1 MLGYRVDDRV
11 GRSAFDAVHPDDIGW
26 GERLLGDV
34 IKTPGA
40 TVAGEFRVK
49 HADGS
54 WRWLEAVGTNLLDD
68 PAVGGVVINYR
79 DITSRRKLE
88 EELRHM
94 AFHDSLTG
102 LANRALFID
111 RLEHALLLSHRA
123 PRPVAVLFVD
133 LDDFKTINDSLGHGE
148 GDAILEQ
155 VAERLRG
162 GLRAGDTLARMG
174 GDEFAVLVE
183 DPPAAGDPMVV
194 AERLAETLAAPFT
207 VGGKELFVHASF
219 GVSVLTSRDQTAEE
233 LLRNA
238 DISMYMAKR
247 KGKNRIEVFEP
258 SMHAAAIARLA
269 LKGDLERALER
280 GEFFV
285 LYQPVM
291 DLATLEIVGVEALL
305 RWRHPERGVVAPA
318 NFIPVAEETGLI
330 IPLGRWVLVEA
341 CRQSKAWDQSA
352 PGRPL
357 TMNVNVSGRQVVEAG
372 FVEEVATILAETG
385 IDPGRL
391 VLEFTEGVLI
401 QDTAATKATLLAL
414 KALGV
419 RLAID
424 DFGTGY
430 SSLSYVRQ
438 FPIDVLKIDR
448 SFIASM
454 ADGPDETALLRS
466 ILHLS
471 ETLHLETVAE
481 GIEEP
486 AQLADLQALGA
497 DLGQGFLFAR
507 PLQSAEVSALLA
519 IPGGRLERPSLDRG
533 VA

>member
-1 MLGYRVDDRV
+1 
-11 GRSAFDAVHPDDIGW
+11 
-26 GERLLGDV
+26 
-34 IKTPGA
+34 
-40 TVAGEFRVK
+40 
-49 HADGS
+49 
-54 WRWLEAVGTNLLDD
+54 
-68 PAVGGVVINYR
+68 VVINYR
-79 DITSRRKLE
+79 DVTSRRKLE

-102 LANRALFID
+102 LANRALFVD
-111 RLEHALLLSHRA
+111 RLEHALSLSHRA
-123 PRPVAVLFVD
+123 PRPLAVLFVD

-155 VAERLRG
+155 VAERLRA

-183 DPPAAGDPMVV
+183 DPPAATDPTVV
-194 AERLAETLAAPFT
+194 AERLADTLRAPFT

-219 GVSVLTSRDQTAEE
+219 GVALLTSRDQTAEE

-258 SMHAAAIARLA
+258 SMHAEAIARLA

-280 GEFFV
+280 DEFFV

-291 DLATLEIVGVEALL
+291 DLTTLQIVGVEALL
-305 RWRHPERGVVAPA
+305 RWRHPARGVVGPA
-318 NFIPVAEETGLI
+318 DFIPVAEETGLI

-341 CRQSKAWDQSA
+341 CRQSKAWDQAA
-352 PGRPL
+352 PGRAL
-357 TMNVNVSGRQVVEAG
+357 TMNVNVSGRQVAEAG
-372 FVEEVATILAETG
+372 FVDEVATILAETDV
-385 IDPGRL
+385 DPGRL

-401 QDTAATKATLLAL
+401 QDTEATKATLLAL
-414 KALGV
+414 KGLGV

-454 ADGPDETALLRS
+454 SEGPDETALLRS

-486 AQLADLQALGA
+486 GQLADLQALGA

-507 PLQSAEVSALLA
+507 PLQSTEIAALLA
-519 IPGGRLERPSLDRG
+519 VPGGRLDRPAVDRG
-533 VA
+533 AA

>member
-1 MLGYRVDDRV
+1 
-11 GRSAFDAVHPDDIGW
+11 
-26 GERLLGDV
+26 
-34 IKTPGA
+34 
-40 TVAGEFRVK
+40 
-49 HADGS
+49 
-54 WRWLEAVGTNLLDD
+54 
-68 PAVGGVVINYR
+68 
-79 DITSRRKLE
+79 
-88 EELRHM
+88 LR
-94 AFHDSLTG
+94 A
-102 LANRALFID
+102 
-111 RLEHALLLSHRA
+111 
-123 PRPVAVLFVD
+123 
-133 LDDFKTINDSLGHGE
+133 
-148 GDAILEQ
+148 
-155 VAERLRG
+155 

-183 DPPAAGDPMVV
+183 DPPAATDPTVV
-194 AERLAETLAAPFT
+194 AERLADTLRDPFA

-219 GVSVLTSRDQTAEE
+219 GVSMLTSRDQTAEE

-247 KGKNRIEVFEP
+247 KGKNRVEVFEP

-280 GEFFV
+280 DEFFV

-305 RWRHPERGVVAPA
+305 RWRHPKRGVVGPID
-318 NFIPVAEETGLI
+318 FIPVAEETGLI

-341 CRQSKAWDQSA
+341 CRQSRAWDHAA

-357 TMNVNVSGRQVVEAG
+357 TMNVNVSGRQVAEAG
-372 FVEEVATILAETG
+372 FVEEVARVLAETEV
-385 IDPGRL
+385 DPGRL

-401 QDTAATKATLLAL
+401 QDTEATKATLLAL
-414 KALGV
+414 KGLGV

-454 ADGPDETALLRS
+454 SDGPDETALLRS

-486 AQLADLQALGA
+486 GQLADLQALGA

-507 PLQSAEVSALLA
+507 PLQSGEVSALLA
-519 IPGGRLERPSLDRG
+519 VRGGRLDRPSLDRG